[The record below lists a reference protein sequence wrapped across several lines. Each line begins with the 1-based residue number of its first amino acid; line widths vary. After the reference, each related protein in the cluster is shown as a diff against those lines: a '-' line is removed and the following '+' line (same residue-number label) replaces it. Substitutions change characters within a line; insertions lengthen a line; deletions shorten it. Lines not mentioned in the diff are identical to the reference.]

1 MQTWNKKIKMENF
14 IINDL
19 ETSSSDNETDS
30 DSDNDTNDES
40 DNETHNEYK
49 MLKVK
54 TVFQ

>member
-1 MQTWNKKIKMENF
+1 MENF